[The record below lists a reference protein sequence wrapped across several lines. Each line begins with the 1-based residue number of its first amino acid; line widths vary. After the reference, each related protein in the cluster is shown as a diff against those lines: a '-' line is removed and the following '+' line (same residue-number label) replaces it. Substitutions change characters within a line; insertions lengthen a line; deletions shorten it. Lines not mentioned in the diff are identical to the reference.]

1 MLNKVIGYGKNH
13 KRYLLLGLVI
23 LVVIVAFIIPMID
36 NSDDDT
42 SKQDGS
48 NASTPE
54 YSYVFVSSNVSC
66 KEVPAYPDA
75 PNTINTCSG
84 DLNVKSKSGE
94 TSTYQVTGS
103 SHFYKDGSDTDL
115 VQLNQL
121 ESGKSKIALSFF
133 AKEFG
138 QGLNGIFYISGN

>member
-1 MLNKVIGYGKNH
+1 MLNKVIGYGKSH
-13 KRYLLLGLVI
+13 KKYLLLVLIFLVI
-23 LVVIVAFIIPMID
+23 IAAFIVAM
-36 NSDDDT
+36 NSSSDDSSGKKD
-42 SKQDGS
+42 SS

-54 YSYVFVSSNVSC
+54 YSYVFISSNVSC
-66 KEVPAYPDA
+66 KEVPAYPGA
-75 PNTINTCSG
+75 PNTLNTCSG

-121 ESGKSKIALSFF
+121 ESGKSKIALTFF